1 MNALLADLVPALGWA
16 LVDFLWQ
23 GAVVGVLAW
32 AALALLRDARPQAR
46 YAVALLALAACVL
59 LPLAHVLVALAA
71 VEPVATPSTQAL
83 SAWRFDAGAPAVGT
97 DWRATLQAHLPQLV
111 TAWSLGAALLAL
123 RFALGLT
130 WVGRLRHDGAMP
142 GFDWQARLE
151 RLAAAVGLAQPP
163 ELRLVDGI
171 DGPAV
176 AGWWRPVVL
185 VPSALLA
192 RMSPDL
198 LEALLAHELAH
209 VRRHDYLVNLLQ
221 GLVESLLFY
230 HPVVWWLSNCV
241 RIEREQIADD
251 LALRAIPEPR
261 RLALALQRLD
271 QLQAEAPIAF
281 PHLAPA
287 AHGGQLMNRIRRLIR
302 PQRAGLH
309 WKSGLPLL
317 AVGALCAAVVAQATP
332 SATPSAAPAAAP
344 IAAPAVAPVAATP
357 AVAPVAFAA
366 PAVAPSMHASVAPVA
381 AVAPVPAVS
390 PVAAVAPI
398 AAVAALDDA
407 STDDTT
413 ASKHRWSAERGQPY
427 ALVRDGRESMLLSG
441 STDDMAEVR
450 EARLHL
456 RGDFLWF
463 RRDGAG
469 YVVQD
474 PGLLADVRRA
484 WAPSDAIGAKLEALG
499 EQMKPHAQRMEAMGK
514 QMEGMAAIDRPQ
526 RERMQ
531 AVSERMQPLADQQRE
546 LGEQM
551 RALGERMSDA
561 RGEGEREALSRQME
575 ALSARMAPLNAQ
587 MSKLGAQMSAE
598 SETLRSAREPM
609 QQLGEKMRAEGEPM
623 RELGE
628 KMGVLGKEQERAAR
642 QADAQVQQVIERALR
657 EGKAERT
664 APLLSK

>member
-46 YAVALLALAACVL
+46 YAVALLALAACVV
-59 LPLAHVLVALAA
+59 LPLAHIVLALAP
-71 VEPVATPSTQAL
+71 VDPVATGSIQAL
-83 SAWRFDAGAPAVGT
+83 AAWRFDAGAAAAGT
-97 DWRATLQAHLPQLV
+97 DWRATLQAHLPHLV

-123 RFALGLT
+123 RFALGLA

-151 RLAAAVGLAQPP
+151 RLAAVVGLAQPP

-230 HPVVWWLSNCV
+230 HPVVWWLSNRV

-271 QLQAEAPIAF
+271 QLQAESPLAF

-332 SATPSAAPAAAP
+332 SATPSAAPVAAQ
-344 IAAPAVAPVAATP
+344 AVAPVAATP

-366 PAVAPSMHASVAPVA
+366 PSASPSVPASVAPVA
-381 AVAPVPAVS
+381 AVAPAPMVS

-398 AAVAALDDA
+398 AAIAALDGDA
-407 STDDTT
+407 SADDAATT
-413 ASKHRWSAERGQPY
+413 KHRWSAERGQPY

-474 PGLLADVRRA
+474 PGLLADVRKA
-484 WAPSDAIGAKLEALG
+484 WAPADAIGAKLEALG
-499 EQMKPHAQRMEAMGK
+499 DRMKPHAQRMEAYGK
-514 QMEGMAAIDRPQ
+514 QMEGLAAVDRPQ

-551 RALGERMSDA
+551 RALCERMADA
-561 RGEGEREALSRQME
+561 RGEDEREALSRQME
-575 ALSARMAPLNAQ
+575 SLSARMAPLHAQ

-598 SETLRSAREPM
+598 SEGLRSAHEPM
-609 QQLGEKMRAEGEPM
+609 QRLGEKMRAEGEPM
-623 RELGE
+623 REIGE

-642 QADAQVQQVIERALR
+642 QADAKVQGVIERALR
-657 EGKAERT
+657 EGKAERSDR
-664 APLLSK
+664 LRGD

>member
-1 MNALLADLVPALGWA
+1 MNALPADLVPALGWA

-23 GAVVGVLAW
+23 GAVVGALAW

-59 LPLAHVLVALAA
+59 LPLANIVAA
-71 VEPVATPSTQAL
+71 VSGTEPAATTSTQAL
-83 SAWRFDAGAPAVGT
+83 AAWRFDAGAPAANT

-111 TAWSLGAALLAL
+111 VAWSLGAALLAL
-123 RFALGLT
+123 RFALGLS
-130 WVGRLRHDGAMP
+130 WVGRVRQGGAMP

-151 RLAAAVGLAQPP
+151 RLAAAVGLAHPP
-163 ELRLVDGI
+163 ELRLVAGI

-185 VPSALLA
+185 LPTALLA
-192 RMSPDL
+192 RMPPEL

-230 HPVVWWLSNCV
+230 HPVVWWLSNRA

-271 QLQAEAPIAF
+271 QLQAEAPLAF

-317 AVGALCAAVVAQATP
+317 AVGALFAAVVAQATP
-332 SATPSAAPAAAP
+332 SPAPVATPAT
-344 IAAPAVAPVAATP
+344 APVAATP
-357 AVAPVAFAA
+357 AIAPVALPAAAASPYARVAVAPVAIAS
-366 PAVAPSMHASVAPVA
+366 PVASIASIAPVA
-381 AVAPVPAVS
+381 TVGGD
-390 PVAAVAPI
+390 
-398 AAVAALDDA
+398 DDA
-407 STDDTT
+407 GSGD
-413 ASKHRWSAERGQPY
+413 HRWSSERGQPY

-474 PGLLADVRRA
+474 PGLLADVRKA
-484 WAPSDAIGAKLEALG
+484 WAPSDAIGAKLDALG
-499 EQMKPHAQRMEAMGK
+499 EQMKPHAQRMEAMGQ
-514 QMEGMAAIDRPQ
+514 QMERLAAADRPQ

-531 AVSERMQPLADQQRE
+531 AMSERMQPVAEQQRR

-551 RALGERMSDA
+551 RELGERMENA
-561 RGEGEREALSRQME
+561 RGEDEREALSRQME
-575 ALSARMAPLNAQ
+575 ALSARMAPLHAQ

-598 SETLRSAREPM
+598 GDHMRSAHEPM

-623 RELGE
+623 REIGE
-628 KMGVLGKEQERAAR
+628 KMGALGKQQERLAR

-657 EGKAERT
+657 EGKAERS
-664 APLLSK
+664 AALLSK